1 MKTLFLEK
9 RKKNEEETN
18 NEKIASTTLYRQNM
32 SINYPRISV
41 VTICYLNIPSRK
53 EFHLFQKRARSDF
66 VLSQISR
73 RFRPNY
79 SIKTSLARSTYN
91 ITWISSLSMLA
102 EYYSCPYNNYS
113 SFLSKILGKKI

>member
-53 EFHLFQKRARSDF
+53 EKGVPFISEKGSIGFCFKPNI
-66 VLSQISR
+66 SQIS
-73 RFRPNY
+73 
-79 SIKTSLARSTYN
+79 
-91 ITWISSLSMLA
+91 
-102 EYYSCPYNNYS
+102 
-113 SFLSKILGKKI
+113 SKLFY